1 MKTKNCAITRMRFSF
16 PPTTNQ
22 THDRR
27 IIGFVWMETRAR
39 LRGNRYKPNSQTE
52 AVLHVVEF

>member
-1 MKTKNCAITRMRFSF
+1 MQFSF

-22 THDRR
+22 TRDRR

-39 LRGNRYKPNSQTE
+39 LRGNRYKQNSQTE